1 MHISQTWNK
10 PLLLESIFIHRKVI
24 DSMSYTVYFYPK
36 TNCQK
41 ICNWFLN
48 KLLIFVCWFITY
60 KENFFGSFHKLK
72 SVYHFSVT
80 LNIILCSSL
89 FFQKFRFS
97 CSIPFSKIVSKT
109 LIFETPVTIYKKV
122 QLFLNIYLEW
132 NSKCSCASSLN
143 ICVSNVQMP
152 ELSSICIRRSPSS
165 CFCLRGFTWNWST
178 LGFFNR
184 RSLLRYYFSFGSS

>member
-48 KLLIFVCWFITY
+48 KLLISVCWFITY

-80 LNIILCSSL
+80 LNIILCSSYFSRNSDSHAVFL
-89 FFQKFRFS
+89 LAKLSVKPWFLEPLSLYIKKFNFFWTY
-97 CSIPFSKIVSKT
+97 ILNETVSVLVLHL
-109 LIFETPVTIYKKV
+109 LIFVSPM
-122 QLFLNIYLEW
+122 F
-132 NSKCSCASSLN
+132 KCLSCL
-143 ICVSNVQMP
+143 
-152 ELSSICIRRSPSS
+152 LSV
-165 CFCLRGFTWNWST
+165 
-178 LGFFNR
+178 
-184 RSLLRYYFSFGSS
+184 